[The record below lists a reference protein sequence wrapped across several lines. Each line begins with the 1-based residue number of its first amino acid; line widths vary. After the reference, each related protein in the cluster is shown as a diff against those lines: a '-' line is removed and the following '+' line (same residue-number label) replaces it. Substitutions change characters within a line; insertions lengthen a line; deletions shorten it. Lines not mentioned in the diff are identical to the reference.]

1 MYLPASECVIGAM
14 AKVLPFLFTVTVVFL
29 TKSTLTMLS
38 PNMKKYLALQT
49 SVSISV
55 VLKFYFTLLL
65 KVYLLLLNC
74 FYDLTS
80 SKQYAAENLL
90 KRKHHNT
97 GLWKSAWPVKSWK
110 RHFIT
115 KVSPGSDK
123 AGQELRIIK
132 VKESVFFSFPAENKV
147 RQAKPIIRIQH
158 RWKLFLTIKLIFQS
172 SVQFL
177 V

>member
-1 MYLPASECVIGAM
+1 MYIPASEWVIGAM

-38 PNMKKYLALQT
+38 PDMKFFLALQT
-49 SVSISV
+49 LVSISV

-97 GLWKSAWPVKSWK
+97 GFRKPAWPDKSWK
-110 RHFIT
+110 MHFIT
-115 KVSPGSDK
+115 KVSPGSVK
-123 AGQELRIIK
+123 AGQELRVTK
-132 VKESVFFSFPAENKV
+132 VKESVFCSFPAENKV
-147 RQAKPIIRIQH
+147 RLKLIIRVQH
-158 RWKLFLTIKLIFQS
+158 RWKLFLTIKSILNFKVLS
-172 SVQFL
+172 SS
-177 V
+177 